1 VIEPRVHTTLHPAA
15 PDDELVTTG
24 VGPHGDVL
32 ALWKSAAGT
41 RITGHGS
48 VIEIELAVEHPIVQP
63 LPDGRVLVVG
73 ARCRWSP
80 DGVAPNALVFDQA
93 GQVVASAVFGDG
105 IQHVATT
112 PSGQTWVGYFD
123 EGILGNLGWGDPE
136 LDPIPVPIGA
146 HGLLRFDENLDL
158 AWEFPFDTPFDEIED
173 CYALNVAGEV
183 AWACYYADFPVVR
196 VEAGQVAGWTTE
208 AHGPDALVTD
218 GHRCALVCYGGDF
231 HVEVGELSSDGVFTV
246 VQETGIALPDG
257 PVSLTGRGDTLH
269 IVAARTHY
277 KVDLDQLMHPAVP

>member
-1 VIEPRVHTTLHPAA
+1 MIELRAHATLEPVS

-24 VGPHGDVL
+24 IGPHGDVV
-32 ALWKSAAGT
+32 ALWKSAAGS

-48 VIEIELAVEHPIVQP
+48 VIEVEPEFQHPIVQP

-80 DGVAPNALVFDQA
+80 DGVDPNALVFDQA

-123 EGILGNLGWGDPE
+123 EGILGNLGWGDSS

-173 CYALNVAGEV
+173 CYALNIAGEV
-183 AWACYYADFPVVR
+183 AWACYYADFPIVR
-196 VEAGQVAGWTTE
+196 VEAGQVAGWTTVDT
-208 AHGPDALVTD
+208 HGPSALVSD
-218 GHRCALVCYGGDF
+218 GRHCALVCDGHF
-231 HVEVGELSSDGVFTV
+231 EVGELSSDGVFTV
-246 VQETGIALPDG
+246 VRDTALALPEG

-269 IVAARTHY
+269 ILGERTHY
-277 KVDLDQLMHPAVP
+277 KLDLEQLMHPEAP